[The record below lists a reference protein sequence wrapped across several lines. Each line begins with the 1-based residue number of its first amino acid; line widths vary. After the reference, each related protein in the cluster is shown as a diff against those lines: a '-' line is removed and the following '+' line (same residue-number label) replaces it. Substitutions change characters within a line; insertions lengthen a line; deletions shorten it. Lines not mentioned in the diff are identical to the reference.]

1 MLPNNRK
8 RCAGFEAVHCAGKR
22 LFAQGSCRQKT
33 GGHWTRTGRK
43 MAGSFLAAALV
54 TAVFPLPAFAQQS
67 PEFAY
72 SAEKWA
78 TLKDNKLEFDEIK
91 DLIHEYNPT
100 VIQNAISYKDY
111 LTKNRDDV
119 AQEYY
124 DRANEIYSSIEYP
137 DSDSENYGSGV
148 AAALRNEQ
156 QAKSLME
163 QGDENTDDQ
172 ATMRIQYDQAE
183 ARLSKQAEGLMITY
197 WTQYYNLDSARARIE
212 QAKLSCQSEENRLA
226 AGMSTQSKVLSAK
239 EAVSLAEASLV
250 TAESNLASTKENLCL
265 MLGWSYGAD
274 VEIAELPE
282 PDQEKIAAIDVNA
295 DIQTALD
302 NSYAYRLTQ
311 KQLTNA
317 RTDTVKEKLTETAK
331 NQKETI
337 SNSVKSAYD
346 SLLLAQSGYEQ
357 AQSALALQEVSMKSA
372 DAKLAA
378 GTITKNTYESQKASY
393 TTAQVT
399 AQTQKLSLLQVMV
412 DYDWSVNGLAS
423 AE

>member
-1 MLPNNRK
+1 MIRK
-8 RCAGFEAVHCAGKR
+8 RAKR
-22 LFAQGSCRQKT
+22 LAGAVLAAGAITAMPFQVFAQR
-33 GGHWTRTGRK
+33 
-43 MAGSFLAAALV
+43 
-54 TAVFPLPAFAQQS
+54 S

-78 TLKDNKLEFDEIK
+78 TLRDNKLEFDEIS
-91 DLIHEYNPT
+91 DLVHEYNPT
-100 VIQNAISYKDY
+100 VVQNEISYKDY

-119 AQEYY
+119 AQDYY
-124 DRANEIYSSIEYP
+124 DKANEIYSNISYP
-137 DSDSENYGSGV
+137 DSDDANYGSGV

-183 ARLSKQAEGLMITY
+183 ARLAKQAQGLMITY
-197 WTQYYNLDSARARIE
+197 WTQYYNLDGQKARIE
-212 QAKLSCQSEENRLA
+212 QAKLSYQSEQNRLA
-226 AGMSTQSKVLSAK
+226 AGMSTQSRVLSAK
-239 EAVSLAEASLV
+239 ESVSNAEAALV
-250 TAESNLASTKENLCL
+250 TAESNLASTKESLCL
-265 MLGWSYGAD
+265 MLGWGYGAD
-274 VEIAELPE
+274 VEIAELAE
-282 PDQEKIAAIDVNA
+282 PDQSKIAAIDVNA
-295 DIQTALD
+295 DIQTALE
-302 NSYAYRLTQ
+302 NSYAYRLTK

-317 RTDTVKEKLTETAK
+317 RTDSVKEKLTETEK
-331 NQKETI
+331 NQRETI

-346 SLLLAQSGYEQ
+346 SLLLVQSGYEQ

-399 AQTQKLSLLQVMV
+399 AQTQKLSLLQAMN
-412 DYDWSVNGLAS
+412 DYDWAVNGLAS

>member
-1 MLPNNRK
+1 MIRK
-8 RCAGFEAVHCAGKR
+8 RAKR
-22 LFAQGSCRQKT
+22 L
-33 GGHWTRTGRK
+33 
-43 MAGSFLAAALV
+43 AGAVLAAGTI
-54 TAVFPLPAFAQQS
+54 TAMPFQAFAQRS

-78 TLKDNKLEFDEIK
+78 TLRDNKLEFDEIS
-91 DLIHEYNPT
+91 DLVHEYNPT
-100 VIQNAISYKDY
+100 VVQNEISYKDY

-119 AQEYY
+119 AQDYY
-124 DRANEIYSSIEYP
+124 DKANEIYSNISYP
-137 DSDSENYGSGV
+137 DSDDANYGSGV

-172 ATMRIQYDQAE
+172 ATMRLQYDQSE
-183 ARLSKQAEGLMITY
+183 AKLAKQAQGLMITY
-197 WTQYYNLDSARARIE
+197 WTQYYNLDGQKARVE
-212 QAKLSCQSEENRLA
+212 QAKLSYQSEQNRLA

-239 EAVSLAEASLV
+239 ESVSNAEAALV
-250 TAESNLASTKENLCL
+250 TAESNLASTKESLCL
-265 MLGWSYGAD
+265 MLGWGYGAD
-274 VEIAELPE
+274 VEIAELAE
-282 PDQEKIAAIDVNA
+282 PDQSKIAAIDVNA
-295 DIQTALD
+295 DIQTALE
-302 NSYAYRLTQ
+302 NSYAYRLTK

-317 RTDTVKEKLTETAK
+317 RTDSVKEKLSETEK
-331 NQKETI
+331 NQRETI

-346 SLLLAQSGYEQ
+346 SLLLAQSSYEQ

-393 TTAQVT
+393 TTAQVA
-399 AQTQKLSLLQVMV
+399 AQTQKLSLLQAMV
-412 DYDWSVNGLAS
+412 DYDWAVNGLAS

>member
-1 MLPNNRK
+1 MIRK
-8 RCAGFEAVHCAGKR
+8 RAKR
-22 LFAQGSCRQKT
+22 L
-33 GGHWTRTGRK
+33 
-43 MAGSFLAAALV
+43 AGAVLAAGTI
-54 TAVFPLPAFAQQS
+54 TAMPFQAFAQRS

-78 TLKDNKLEFDEIK
+78 TLRDNKLEFDEIS
-91 DLIHEYNPT
+91 DLVHEYNPT
-100 VIQNAISYKDY
+100 VVQNEISYKDY

-119 AQEYY
+119 AQDYY
-124 DRANEIYSSIEYP
+124 DKANEIYSNISYP
-137 DSDSENYGSGV
+137 DSDDANYGSGV

-172 ATMRIQYDQAE
+172 ATMRLQYDQSE
-183 ARLSKQAEGLMITY
+183 AKLAKQAQGLMITY
-197 WTQYYNLDSARARIE
+197 WTQYYNLDGQKARVE
-212 QAKLSCQSEENRLA
+212 QAKLSYQSEQNRLA

-239 EAVSLAEASLV
+239 ESVSNAEAALV
-250 TAESNLASTKENLCL
+250 TAESNLASTKESLCL
-265 MLGWSYGAD
+265 MLGWGYGAD
-274 VEIAELPE
+274 VKIAELAE
-282 PDQEKIAAIDVNA
+282 PDQSKIAAIDVNA
-295 DIQTALD
+295 DIQMALE
-302 NSYAYRLTQ
+302 NSYAYRLTK

-317 RTDTVKEKLTETAK
+317 RTDSVKEKLTETEK
-331 NQKETI
+331 NQRETI

-346 SLLLAQSGYEQ
+346 SLILAQSGYEQ
-357 AQSALALQEVSMKSA
+357 AQSALALQEVSMKSV

-399 AQTQKLSLLQVMV
+399 AQTQKLSLLQAMN
-412 DYDWSVNGLAS
+412 DYDWAVNGLAS

>member
-1 MLPNNRK
+1 MIRK
-8 RCAGFEAVHCAGKR
+8 HV
-22 LFAQGSCRQKT
+22 
-33 GGHWTRTGRK
+33 RK
-43 MAGSFLAAALV
+43 LAAV
-54 TAVFPLPAFAQQS
+54 TLAAGAITAMPFQAFAQQS

-78 TLKDNKLEFDEIK
+78 TLRDNKLEFDEIK
-91 DLIHEYNPT
+91 DLVHEYNPT
-100 VIQNAISYKDY
+100 VIQNEISYKDY

-124 DRANEIYSSIEYP
+124 DKANEIYSNINYP
-137 DSDSENYGSGV
+137 DSDDANYGSGV

-183 ARLSKQAEGLMITY
+183 ARLAKQAEGLMITY
-197 WTQYYNLDSARARIE
+197 WTQYYNLDSQKARIE
-212 QAKLSCQSEENRLA
+212 QAKLSYQSEQNRLA

-239 EAVSLAEASLV
+239 ESVSNAEAALV
-250 TAESNLASTKENLCL
+250 TAESNLASTKESLCL
-265 MLGWSYGAD
+265 MLGWGYGAD
-274 VEIAELPE
+274 VEIAELPD
-282 PDQEKIAAIDVNA
+282 PDQSKIAAIDVNA
-295 DIQTALD
+295 DIQTALE

-317 RTDTVKEKLTETAK
+317 RTDTVKEKLTETEK
-331 NQKETI
+331 NQRETI

-346 SLLLAQSGYEQ
+346 SLLLAQSNYEQ
-357 AQSALALQEVSMKSA
+357 AQSALALEEVSMKSA

-378 GTITKNTYESQKASY
+378 GTITKNTYENQKASY

-399 AQTQKLSLLQVMV
+399 AQTQKLSLLQAMN
-412 DYDWSVNGLAS
+412 DYDWAVNGLAS

>member
-1 MLPNNRK
+1 MIRK
-8 RCAGFEAVHCAGKR
+8 RAKR
-22 LFAQGSCRQKT
+22 L
-33 GGHWTRTGRK
+33 
-43 MAGSFLAAALV
+43 AGAVLAAGAI
-54 TAVFPLPAFAQQS
+54 TAMPFQAFAQRS

-78 TLKDNKLEFDEIK
+78 TLRDNKLEFDEIS
-91 DLIHEYNPT
+91 DLVHEYNPT
-100 VIQNAISYKDY
+100 VVQNEISYKDY

-119 AQEYY
+119 AQDYY
-124 DRANEIYSSIEYP
+124 DKANEIYSNISYP
-137 DSDSENYGSGV
+137 DSDDANYGSGV

-183 ARLSKQAEGLMITY
+183 AKLAKQAQGLMITY
-197 WTQYYNLDSARARIE
+197 WTQYYNLDGQKARVE
-212 QAKLSCQSEENRLA
+212 QAKLSYQSEQNRLA

-239 EAVSLAEASLV
+239 ESVSNAEAALV
-250 TAESNLASTKENLCL
+250 TAESNLASTKESLCL
-265 MLGWSYGAD
+265 MLGWGYGAD
-274 VEIAELPE
+274 VKIAELAE
-282 PDQEKIAAIDVNA
+282 PDQSKIVAIDVNA
-295 DIQTALD
+295 DIQTALE
-302 NSYAYRLTQ
+302 NSYAYRLTK

-317 RTDTVKEKLTETAK
+317 RTDSVKEKLTETEK
-331 NQKETI
+331 NQRETI

-346 SLLLAQSGYEQ
+346 SLLLAQSSYEQ

-399 AQTQKLSLLQVMV
+399 AQTQKLFLLQAMN
-412 DYDWSVNGLAS
+412 DYDWAVNGLAS

>member
-1 MLPNNRK
+1 MIRK
-8 RCAGFEAVHCAGKR
+8 RAKR
-22 LFAQGSCRQKT
+22 L
-33 GGHWTRTGRK
+33 
-43 MAGSFLAAALV
+43 AGAVLAAGAI
-54 TAVFPLPAFAQQS
+54 TAMPFQAFAQRS

-78 TLKDNKLEFDEIK
+78 TLRDNKLEFDEIS
-91 DLIHEYNPT
+91 DLVHEYNPT
-100 VIQNAISYKDY
+100 VVQNEISYKDY

-119 AQEYY
+119 AQDYY
-124 DRANEIYSSIEYP
+124 DKANEIYSNISYP
-137 DSDSENYGSGV
+137 DSDDANYGSGV

-183 ARLSKQAEGLMITY
+183 AKLAKQAQGLMITY
-197 WTQYYNLDSARARIE
+197 WTQYYNLDGQKARVE
-212 QAKLSCQSEENRLA
+212 QAKLSYQSEQNRLA

-239 EAVSLAEASLV
+239 ESVSNAEAALV
-250 TAESNLASTKENLCL
+250 TAESNLASTKESLCL
-265 MLGWSYGAD
+265 MLGWGYGAD
-274 VEIAELPE
+274 VEIAELAE
-282 PDQEKIAAIDVNA
+282 PDQSKIAAIDVNA
-295 DIQTALD
+295 DIQTALE
-302 NSYAYRLTQ
+302 NSYAYRLTK

-317 RTDTVKEKLTETAK
+317 RTDSVKEKLTETEK
-331 NQKETI
+331 NQRETV

-399 AQTQKLSLLQVMV
+399 AQTQKLSLLQAMN
-412 DYDWSVNGLAS
+412 DYDWAVNGLAS

>member
-1 MLPNNRK
+1 MIRK
-8 RCAGFEAVHCAGKR
+8 HV
-22 LFAQGSCRQKT
+22 
-33 GGHWTRTGRK
+33 RK
-43 MAGSFLAAALV
+43 LAAVILAAGAI
-54 TAVFPLPAFAQQS
+54 TAMPLQAFAQQS

-78 TLKDNKLEFDEIK
+78 TLRDNKLEFDEIK
-91 DLIHEYNPT
+91 DLVHEYNPT
-100 VIQNAISYKDY
+100 VIQNEISYKDY

-124 DRANEIYSSIEYP
+124 DKANEIYSNINYP
-137 DSDSENYGSGV
+137 DSDDANYGSGV
-148 AAALRNEQ
+148 AAALHNEQ
-156 QAKSLME
+156 QAKNLME

-172 ATMRIQYDQAE
+172 ATKRIQYDQAE
-183 ARLSKQAEGLMITY
+183 VRLAKQAQGLMITY
-197 WTQYYNLDSARARIE
+197 WTQYYNLDSQKARIE
-212 QAKLSCQSEENRLA
+212 QAKNSYQSEQNRLA

-239 EAVSLAEASLV
+239 ESVSNAEAALV
-250 TAESNLASTKENLCL
+250 TAESNLASTKESLCL

-282 PDQEKIAAIDVNA
+282 PDQSKIAAIDVNA
-295 DIQTALD
+295 DIQTALE

-317 RTDTVKEKLTETAK
+317 RTDTVKEKLTETEK

-346 SLLLAQSGYEQ
+346 YLLLAQSNYEQ
-357 AQSALALQEVSMKSA
+357 AQSALALEEVSMKFA

-378 GTITKNTYESQKASY
+378 GTITKNTYENQKASY

-399 AQTQKLSLLQVMV
+399 AQTQKLSLLQVMN
-412 DYDWSVNGLAS
+412 DYDWAVNGLAS

>member
-1 MLPNNRK
+1 MIRK
-8 RCAGFEAVHCAGKR
+8 RAKWLAGAV
-22 LFAQGSCRQKT
+22 
-33 GGHWTRTGRK
+33 
-43 MAGSFLAAALV
+43 LAAGAI
-54 TAVFPLPAFAQQS
+54 TAMPFQAFAQRS

-78 TLKDNKLEFDEIK
+78 TLRDNKLEFDEIS
-91 DLIHEYNPT
+91 DLVHEYNPT
-100 VIQNAISYKDY
+100 VVQNEISYKDY

-119 AQEYY
+119 AQDYY
-124 DRANEIYSSIEYP
+124 DKANEIYSNISYP
-137 DSDSENYGSGV
+137 DSDDANYGSGV

-183 ARLSKQAEGLMITY
+183 AKLAKQAQGLMITY
-197 WTQYYNLDSARARIE
+197 WTQYYNLDGQKARVE
-212 QAKLSCQSEENRLA
+212 QAKLSYQSEQNRLA

-239 EAVSLAEASLV
+239 ESVSNAEAALV
-250 TAESNLASTKENLCL
+250 TAESNLASTKESLCL
-265 MLGWSYGAD
+265 MLGWGYGAD
-274 VEIAELPE
+274 VKIAELAE
-282 PDQEKIAAIDVNA
+282 PDQSKIAAIDVNA
-295 DIQTALD
+295 DIQTALE
-302 NSYAYRLTQ
+302 NSYAYRLTK

-317 RTDTVKEKLTETAK
+317 RTDSVKEKLTETEK
-331 NQKETI
+331 NQRETI

-346 SLLLAQSGYEQ
+346 SLILAQSGYEQ
-357 AQSALALQEVSMKSA
+357 AQSALALQEVSMKSV
-372 DAKLAA
+372 DAKLVA

-399 AQTQKLSLLQVMV
+399 AQTQKLSLLQAMN
-412 DYDWSVNGLAS
+412 DYDWAVNGLAS

>member
-1 MLPNNRK
+1 MIRK
-8 RCAGFEAVHCAGKR
+8 RAKR
-22 LFAQGSCRQKT
+22 L
-33 GGHWTRTGRK
+33 
-43 MAGSFLAAALV
+43 AGAVLAAGAI
-54 TAVFPLPAFAQQS
+54 TAMPFQAFAQRS

-78 TLKDNKLEFDEIK
+78 TLRDNKLEFDEIS
-91 DLIHEYNPT
+91 DLVHEYNPT
-100 VIQNAISYKDY
+100 VVQNEISYKDY

-119 AQEYY
+119 AQDYY
-124 DRANEIYSSIEYP
+124 DKANEIYSNISYP
-137 DSDSENYGSGV
+137 DSDDANYGSDV

-156 QAKSLME
+156 QAKSLIE

-183 ARLSKQAEGLMITY
+183 AKLAKQAQGLMITY
-197 WTQYYNLDSARARIE
+197 WTQYYNLDGQKARVE
-212 QAKLSCQSEENRLA
+212 QAKLSYQSEQNRLA

-239 EAVSLAEASLV
+239 ESVSNAEAALV
-250 TAESNLASTKENLCL
+250 TAESNLASTKESLCL
-265 MLGWSYGAD
+265 MLGWGYGAD
-274 VEIAELPE
+274 VEIAELAE
-282 PDQEKIAAIDVNA
+282 PDQSKIAAIDVNA
-295 DIQTALD
+295 DIQAALE
-302 NSYAYRLTQ
+302 NSYAYCLTK

-317 RTDTVKEKLTETAK
+317 RTDSVKEKLSETEK
-331 NQKETI
+331 NQRETI

-357 AQSALALQEVSMKSA
+357 AQSALTLQEVSMKSA

-378 GTITKNTYESQKASY
+378 GTITKNTYEIQKASY

-399 AQTQKLSLLQVMV
+399 AQTQKLSLLQAMN
-412 DYDWSVNGLAS
+412 DYDWAVNGLAS

>member
-1 MLPNNRK
+1 MIRK
-8 RCAGFEAVHCAGKR
+8 RAKR
-22 LFAQGSCRQKT
+22 L
-33 GGHWTRTGRK
+33 
-43 MAGSFLAAALV
+43 AGAVLAAGAI
-54 TAVFPLPAFAQQS
+54 TAMPFQAFAQRS

-78 TLKDNKLEFDEIK
+78 TLRDNKLEFDEIS
-91 DLIHEYNPT
+91 DLVHEYNPT
-100 VIQNAISYKDY
+100 VVQNEISYKDY

-119 AQEYY
+119 AQDYY
-124 DRANEIYSSIEYP
+124 DKANEIYSNISYP
-137 DSDSENYGSGV
+137 DSDDANYGSGV
-148 AAALRNEQ
+148 ATALRNEQ

-172 ATMRIQYDQAE
+172 ATMRLQYDQAE
-183 ARLSKQAEGLMITY
+183 AKLAKQTQGLMITY
-197 WTQYYNLDSARARIE
+197 WTQYYNLDGQKARVE
-212 QAKLSCQSEENRLA
+212 QAKLSYQSEQNRLA

-239 EAVSLAEASLV
+239 ESVSNAEAALV
-250 TAESNLASTKENLCL
+250 TAESNLASTKESLCL
-265 MLGWSYGAD
+265 MLGWGYGAD
-274 VEIAELPE
+274 VEIAELAE
-282 PDQEKIAAIDVNA
+282 PDQSKIAAIDVNA
-295 DIQTALD
+295 DIQTALE
-302 NSYAYRLTQ
+302 NSYAYRLTK

-317 RTDTVKEKLTETAK
+317 RTDSVKEKLSETEK
-331 NQKETI
+331 NQRETI

-357 AQSALALQEVSMKSA
+357 AQSVLALQEVSMKSA

-399 AQTQKLSLLQVMV
+399 ARTQKLSLLQAMN
-412 DYDWSVNGLAS
+412 DYDWAVNGLAS

>member
-1 MLPNNRK
+1 MIRK
-8 RCAGFEAVHCAGKR
+8 RAKR
-22 LFAQGSCRQKT
+22 L
-33 GGHWTRTGRK
+33 
-43 MAGSFLAAALV
+43 AGAVLAAGAI
-54 TAVFPLPAFAQQS
+54 TAMPFQAFAQRS

-78 TLKDNKLEFDEIK
+78 TLRDNKLEFDEIS
-91 DLIHEYNPT
+91 DLVHEYNPT
-100 VIQNAISYKDY
+100 VVQNEISYKDY

-119 AQEYY
+119 AQDYY
-124 DRANEIYSSIEYP
+124 DKANEIYSNISYP
-137 DSDSENYGSGV
+137 DSDDANYGSDV

-156 QAKSLME
+156 QAKSLIE

-183 ARLSKQAEGLMITY
+183 AKLAKQAQGLMITY
-197 WTQYYNLDSARARIE
+197 WTQYYNLDGQKARVE
-212 QAKLSCQSEENRLA
+212 QAKLSYQSEQNRLA

-239 EAVSLAEASLV
+239 ESVSNAEAALV
-250 TAESNLASTKENLCL
+250 TAESNLASTKESLCL
-265 MLGWSYGAD
+265 MLGWGYGAD
-274 VEIAELPE
+274 VEIAELAE
-282 PDQEKIAAIDVNA
+282 PDQSKIAAIDVNA
-295 DIQTALD
+295 DIQAALE
-302 NSYAYRLTQ
+302 NSYAYYLTK

-317 RTDTVKEKLTETAK
+317 RTDSVKEKLSETEK
-331 NQKETI
+331 NQRETI

-357 AQSALALQEVSMKSA
+357 AQSALTLQEVSMKSA

-399 AQTQKLSLLQVMV
+399 AQTQKLSLLQAMN
-412 DYDWSVNGLAS
+412 DYDWAVNGLAS

>member
-1 MLPNNRK
+1 MVRK
-8 RCAGFEAVHCAGKR
+8 RAKR
-22 LFAQGSCRQKT
+22 L
-33 GGHWTRTGRK
+33 
-43 MAGSFLAAALV
+43 AGAVLAAGV
-54 TAVFPLPAFAQQS
+54 ITAMPFQAFAQRS

-78 TLKDNKLEFDEIK
+78 TLRDNKLEFDEIS
-91 DLIHEYNPT
+91 DLVHEYNPT
-100 VIQNAISYKDY
+100 VVQNEISYKDY

-119 AQEYY
+119 AQDYY
-124 DRANEIYSSIEYP
+124 DKANEIYSNISYP
-137 DSDSENYGSGV
+137 DSDDANYGSGV

-183 ARLSKQAEGLMITY
+183 ARLAKQAEGLMITY
-197 WTQYYNLDSARARIE
+197 WTQYYNLDGQKARIDE
-212 QAKLSCQSEENRLA
+212 AKLSFQSEQNRLA
-226 AGMSTQSKVLSAK
+226 AGMSTQAKVLSAK
-239 EAVSLAEASLV
+239 ESVASAEAALV
-250 TAESNLASTKENLCL
+250 TAESNLASTKESLCL
-265 MLGWSYGAD
+265 MLGWGYGAD
-274 VEIAELPE
+274 VEIAELAD
-282 PDQEKIAAIDVNA
+282 PDQSKIAAIDVSA
-295 DIQTALD
+295 DIQTALE
-302 NSYAYRLTQ
+302 NSYDYRLTK

-317 RTDTVKEKLTETAK
+317 RTDSVKEKLSETEK
-331 NQKETI
+331 NQRETI

-346 SLLLAQSGYEQ
+346 SLLLAQSDYEQ
-357 AQSALALQEVSMKSA
+357 TQSALALQEVSMKSA

-399 AQTQKLSLLQVMV
+399 ARTQKLSLLQAMN
-412 DYDWSVNGLAS
+412 DYDWAVNGLAS

>member
-1 MLPNNRK
+1 MIRK
-8 RCAGFEAVHCAGKR
+8 RAKR
-22 LFAQGSCRQKT
+22 L
-33 GGHWTRTGRK
+33 
-43 MAGSFLAAALV
+43 AGAVLAVGAI
-54 TAVFPLPAFAQQS
+54 TAMPFQAFAQRS

-78 TLKDNKLEFDEIK
+78 TLRDNKLEFDEIS
-91 DLIHEYNPT
+91 DLVHEYNPT
-100 VIQNAISYKDY
+100 VVQNEISYKDY

-119 AQEYY
+119 AQDYY
-124 DRANEIYSSIEYP
+124 DKANEIYSNISYP
-137 DSDSENYGSGV
+137 DSDDANYGSGV

-172 ATMRIQYDQAE
+172 ATMRLQYDQAE
-183 ARLSKQAEGLMITY
+183 AKLANQAQGLMITY
-197 WTQYYNLDSARARIE
+197 WTQYYNLDGQKARIE
-212 QAKLSCQSEENRLA
+212 QAKLSYQSEQNRLA

-239 EAVSLAEASLV
+239 ESVSNAEAALV
-250 TAESNLASTKENLCL
+250 TAESNLASTKESLCL
-265 MLGWSYGAD
+265 MLGWGYGAD
-274 VEIAELPE
+274 VEIAELAE
-282 PDQEKIAAIDVNA
+282 PDQSKIAAIDVNA
-295 DIQTALD
+295 DIQAALE
-302 NSYAYRLTQ
+302 NSYAYRLTK

-317 RTDTVKEKLTETAK
+317 RTDSVKEKLSETEK
-331 NQKETI
+331 NQRETI

-399 AQTQKLSLLQVMV
+399 AQTQKLSLLQAMN
-412 DYDWSVNGLAS
+412 DYDWAVNGLAS

>member
-1 MLPNNRK
+1 MIRK
-8 RCAGFEAVHCAGKR
+8 RAKR
-22 LFAQGSCRQKT
+22 L
-33 GGHWTRTGRK
+33 
-43 MAGSFLAAALV
+43 AGAVLAAGAI
-54 TAVFPLPAFAQQS
+54 TAMPFQAFAQRS

-78 TLKDNKLEFDEIK
+78 TLRDNKLEFDEIS
-91 DLIHEYNPT
+91 DLVHEYNPT
-100 VIQNAISYKDY
+100 VVQNEISYKDY

-119 AQEYY
+119 AQDYY
-124 DRANEIYSSIEYP
+124 DKANEIYSNISYP
-137 DSDSENYGSGV
+137 DSDDANYGSGV

-172 ATMRIQYDQAE
+172 ATMRLQYDQSE
-183 ARLSKQAEGLMITY
+183 AKLAKQAQGLMLTY
-197 WTQYYNLDSARARIE
+197 WTQYYNLDGQKARIE
-212 QAKLSCQSEENRLA
+212 QAKLSYQSEQNRLA

-239 EAVSLAEASLV
+239 ESVSNAEAALV
-250 TAESNLASTKENLCL
+250 TAESNLASTKESLCL
-265 MLGWSYGAD
+265 MLGWGYGAD
-274 VEIAELPE
+274 VEIAELAD
-282 PDQEKIAAIDVNA
+282 PDQSKIAAIDVSA
-295 DIQTALD
+295 DIQTALE
-302 NSYAYRLTQ
+302 NSYAYRLTK

-317 RTDTVKEKLTETAK
+317 RTDSVKEKLSETEK

-357 AQSALALQEVSMKSA
+357 AQSALALQEIAMKSA

-378 GTITKNTYESQKASY
+378 GTITKNTYENQKASY

-399 AQTQKLSLLQVMV
+399 AQTQKLSLLQAMN
-412 DYDWSVNGLAS
+412 DYDWAVNGLAS

>member
-1 MLPNNRK
+1 MIRK
-8 RCAGFEAVHCAGKR
+8 RAKR
-22 LFAQGSCRQKT
+22 L
-33 GGHWTRTGRK
+33 
-43 MAGSFLAAALV
+43 AGAVLAAGAI
-54 TAVFPLPAFAQQS
+54 TAMPFQAFAQRS

-78 TLKDNKLEFDEIK
+78 TLRDNKLEFDEIS
-91 DLIHEYNPT
+91 DLVHEYNPT
-100 VIQNAISYKDY
+100 VVQNEISYKDY

-119 AQEYY
+119 AQDYY
-124 DRANEIYSSIEYP
+124 DKANEIYSNISYP
-137 DSDSENYGSGV
+137 DSDDANYGSGV

-172 ATMRIQYDQAE
+172 ATMRLQYDQAE
-183 ARLSKQAEGLMITY
+183 AKLAKQAQGLMITY
-197 WTQYYNLDSARARIE
+197 WTQYYNLDGQKARVE
-212 QAKLSCQSEENRLA
+212 QAKLSYQSEQNRLA

-239 EAVSLAEASLV
+239 ESVSNAEAALV
-250 TAESNLASTKENLCL
+250 TAESNLASTKESLCL
-265 MLGWSYGAD
+265 MLGWGYGAD
-274 VEIAELPE
+274 VEIAELAE
-282 PDQEKIAAIDVNA
+282 PDQSKIAAIDVSA
-295 DIQTALD
+295 DIQTALG
-302 NSYAYRLTQ
+302 NSYAYRLT
-311 KQLTNA
+311 KTQLTNA
-317 RTDTVKEKLTETAK
+317 RTDSVKEKLSETEK

-378 GTITKNTYESQKASY
+378 GTITKNTYENQKASY

-399 AQTQKLSLLQVMV
+399 AQTQKLSLLQAMN
-412 DYDWSVNGLAS
+412 DYDWAVNGLAS

>member
-1 MLPNNRK
+1 MIRK
-8 RCAGFEAVHCAGKR
+8 RAKR
-22 LFAQGSCRQKT
+22 L
-33 GGHWTRTGRK
+33 
-43 MAGSFLAAALV
+43 AGAVLAAGAI
-54 TAVFPLPAFAQQS
+54 TAMPFQAFAQRS

-78 TLKDNKLEFDEIK
+78 TLRDNKLEFDEIS
-91 DLIHEYNPT
+91 DLVHEYNPT
-100 VIQNAISYKDY
+100 VVQNEISYKDY

-119 AQEYY
+119 AQDYY
-124 DRANEIYSSIEYP
+124 DKANEIYSNISYP
-137 DSDSENYGSGV
+137 DSDDANYGSGV

-183 ARLSKQAEGLMITY
+183 AKLAKQAQGLMITY
-197 WTQYYNLDSARARIE
+197 WTQYYNLDGQKARVE
-212 QAKLSCQSEENRLA
+212 QAKLSYQSEQNRLA

-239 EAVSLAEASLV
+239 ESVSNAEAALV
-250 TAESNLASTKENLCL
+250 TAESNLASTKESLCL
-265 MLGWSYGAD
+265 MLGWGYGAD
-274 VEIAELPE
+274 VKIAELAE
-282 PDQEKIAAIDVNA
+282 PDQSKIAAIDVNA
-295 DIQTALD
+295 DIQTALE
-302 NSYAYRLTQ
+302 NSYAYRLTK
-311 KQLTNA
+311 KQFTNA
-317 RTDTVKEKLTETAK
+317 RTDSVKEKLTETEK
-331 NQKETI
+331 NQRETI

-346 SLLLAQSGYEQ
+346 SLLLAQSSYEQ

-399 AQTQKLSLLQVMV
+399 AQTQKLSLLQAMN
-412 DYDWSVNGLAS
+412 DYDWAVNGLAS

>member
-1 MLPNNRK
+1 MIRK
-8 RCAGFEAVHCAGKR
+8 RAKR
-22 LFAQGSCRQKT
+22 L
-33 GGHWTRTGRK
+33 
-43 MAGSFLAAALV
+43 AGAVLAAGAI
-54 TAVFPLPAFAQQS
+54 TAMPFQAFAQRS

-78 TLKDNKLEFDEIK
+78 TLRDNKLEFDEIS
-91 DLIHEYNPT
+91 DLVHEYNPT
-100 VIQNAISYKDY
+100 VVQNEISYKDY

-119 AQEYY
+119 AQDYY
-124 DRANEIYSSIEYP
+124 DKANEIYSNISYP
-137 DSDSENYGSGV
+137 DSDDANYGSGV

-183 ARLSKQAEGLMITY
+183 AKLAKQAQGLMITY
-197 WTQYYNLDSARARIE
+197 WTQYYNLDGQKARIE
-212 QAKLSCQSEENRLA
+212 QAKLSYQSEQNRLA
-226 AGMSTQSKVLSAK
+226 AGMSTQSRVLSAK
-239 EAVSLAEASLV
+239 ESVSNAEAALV
-250 TAESNLASTKENLCL
+250 TAESNLASTKESLCL
-265 MLGWSYGAD
+265 MLGWGYGAD
-274 VEIAELPE
+274 VEIAELAE
-282 PDQEKIAAIDVNA
+282 PDQSKIAAIDVNA
-295 DIQTALD
+295 DIQTALE
-302 NSYAYRLTQ
+302 NSYAYRLTK
-311 KQLTNA
+311 KQLTNS
-317 RTDTVKEKLTETAK
+317 RTDSVKEKLTETEK
-331 NQKETI
+331 NQRETV

-399 AQTQKLSLLQVMV
+399 AQTQKLSLLQAMN
-412 DYDWSVNGLAS
+412 DYDWAVNGLAS

>member
-1 MLPNNRK
+1 MIRK
-8 RCAGFEAVHCAGKR
+8 RAKR
-22 LFAQGSCRQKT
+22 L
-33 GGHWTRTGRK
+33 
-43 MAGSFLAAALV
+43 AGAVLAAGAI
-54 TAVFPLPAFAQQS
+54 TAMPFQAFAQRS

-78 TLKDNKLEFDEIK
+78 TLRDNKLEFDEIS
-91 DLIHEYNPT
+91 DLVHEYNPT
-100 VIQNAISYKDY
+100 VVQNEISYKDY

-119 AQEYY
+119 AQDYY
-124 DRANEIYSSIEYP
+124 DKANEIYSNISYP
-137 DSDSENYGSGV
+137 DSDDANYGSGV

-172 ATMRIQYDQAE
+172 ATMRLQYDQSE
-183 ARLSKQAEGLMITY
+183 AKLAKQAQGLMLTY
-197 WTQYYNLDSARARIE
+197 WTQYYNLDGQKVCIE
-212 QAKLSCQSEENRLA
+212 QAKLSYQSEQNRLA

-239 EAVSLAEASLV
+239 ESVSNAEAALV
-250 TAESNLASTKENLCL
+250 TAESNLASTKESLCL
-265 MLGWSYGAD
+265 MLGWGYGAD
-274 VEIAELPE
+274 VEIAELAE
-282 PDQEKIAAIDVNA
+282 PDQSKIAAIDVNA
-295 DIQTALD
+295 DIQTALE
-302 NSYAYRLTQ
+302 NSYAYRLTK

-317 RTDTVKEKLTETAK
+317 RTDSVKEKLSETEK
-331 NQKETI
+331 NQRETI

-378 GTITKNTYESQKASY
+378 GTITKNTYENQKASY

-399 AQTQKLSLLQVMV
+399 AQTQKLSLLQAMN
-412 DYDWSVNGLAS
+412 DYDWAVNGLAS

>member
-1 MLPNNRK
+1 MIRK
-8 RCAGFEAVHCAGKR
+8 RAKR
-22 LFAQGSCRQKT
+22 L
-33 GGHWTRTGRK
+33 
-43 MAGSFLAAALV
+43 AGAVLAAGAI
-54 TAVFPLPAFAQQS
+54 TAMPFQAFAQRS

-78 TLKDNKLEFDEIK
+78 TLRDNKLEFDEIS
-91 DLIHEYNPT
+91 DLVHEYNPT
-100 VIQNAISYKDY
+100 VVQNEISYKDY

-119 AQEYY
+119 AQDYY
-124 DRANEIYSSIEYP
+124 DKANEIYSNISYP
-137 DSDSENYGSGV
+137 DLDDANYGSGV

-183 ARLSKQAEGLMITY
+183 AKLAKQAQGLMITY
-197 WTQYYNLDSARARIE
+197 WTQYYNLDGQKARIE
-212 QAKLSCQSEENRLA
+212 QAKLSYQSEQNRLA

-239 EAVSLAEASLV
+239 ESVSNAEAALV
-250 TAESNLASTKENLCL
+250 TAESNLASTKESLCQ
-265 MLGWSYGAD
+265 MLGWGYGAD
-274 VEIAELPE
+274 VKIAELAE
-282 PDQEKIAAIDVNA
+282 PDQSKIVAIDVNA
-295 DIQTALD
+295 DIQTALE
-302 NSYAYRLTQ
+302 NSYAYRLTK

-317 RTDTVKEKLTETAK
+317 RTDGVKEKLTETEK
-331 NQKETI
+331 NQRETI

-346 SLLLAQSGYEQ
+346 SLLLAQSSYEQ

-399 AQTQKLSLLQVMV
+399 AQTQKLFLLQAMN
-412 DYDWSVNGLAS
+412 DYDWAVNGLAS

>member
-1 MLPNNRK
+1 MIRK
-8 RCAGFEAVHCAGKR
+8 RAKR
-22 LFAQGSCRQKT
+22 L
-33 GGHWTRTGRK
+33 
-43 MAGSFLAAALV
+43 AGAVLAAGAI
-54 TAVFPLPAFAQQS
+54 TAMPFQAFAQRS

-78 TLKDNKLEFDEIK
+78 TLRDNKLEFDEIL
-91 DLIHEYNPT
+91 DLVHEYNPT
-100 VIQNAISYKDY
+100 VVQNEISYKDY
-111 LTKNRDDV
+111 QTKNRDDV
-119 AQEYY
+119 AQDYY
-124 DRANEIYSSIEYP
+124 DKANEIYSNISYP
-137 DSDSENYGSGV
+137 DSDDANYGSGV

-183 ARLSKQAEGLMITY
+183 ARLAKQAQGLMITY
-197 WTQYYNLDSARARIE
+197 WTQYYNLDGQKARIE
-212 QAKLSCQSEENRLA
+212 QAKLSYQSEQNRLA
-226 AGMSTQSKVLSAK
+226 AGMSTQSRVLSAK
-239 EAVSLAEASLV
+239 ESVSNAEAALV
-250 TAESNLASTKENLCL
+250 TAESNLASTKESLCL
-265 MLGWSYGAD
+265 MLGWGYGAD
-274 VEIAELPE
+274 VEIAELAE
-282 PDQEKIAAIDVNA
+282 PDQSKIAAIDVNA
-295 DIQTALD
+295 DIQTALE
-302 NSYAYRLTQ
+302 NSYAYRLTK

-317 RTDTVKEKLTETAK
+317 RTDSVKEKLTETEK
-331 NQKETI
+331 NQRETI

-399 AQTQKLSLLQVMV
+399 AQTQKLSLLQAMN
-412 DYDWSVNGLAS
+412 DYDWAVNGLAS

>member
-1 MLPNNRK
+1 MIRK
-8 RCAGFEAVHCAGKR
+8 RAKR
-22 LFAQGSCRQKT
+22 L
-33 GGHWTRTGRK
+33 
-43 MAGSFLAAALV
+43 AGAVLAAGAI
-54 TAVFPLPAFAQQS
+54 TAMPFQAFAQRS

-78 TLKDNKLEFDEIK
+78 TLRDNKLEFDEIS
-91 DLIHEYNPT
+91 DLVHEYNPT
-100 VIQNAISYKDY
+100 VVQNEISYKDY

-119 AQEYY
+119 AQDYY
-124 DRANEIYSSIEYP
+124 DKANEIYSNISYP
-137 DSDSENYGSGV
+137 DSDEANYGSGV

-172 ATMRIQYDQAE
+172 ATMRLQYDQAE
-183 ARLSKQAEGLMITY
+183 AKLAKQAQGLMITY
-197 WTQYYNLDSARARIE
+197 WTQYYNLDGQKARVE
-212 QAKLSCQSEENRLA
+212 QAKLSYQSEQNRLA

-239 EAVSLAEASLV
+239 ESVSNAEAALV
-250 TAESNLASTKENLCL
+250 TAESNLASTKESLCL
-265 MLGWSYGAD
+265 MLGWGYGAD
-274 VEIAELPE
+274 VEIAELAE
-282 PDQEKIAAIDVNA
+282 PDQSKIAAIDVNA
-295 DIQTALD
+295 DIQAALE
-302 NSYAYRLTQ
+302 NSYAYRLTK

-317 RTDTVKEKLTETAK
+317 RTDSVKEKLSETEK
-331 NQKETI
+331 NQRETI

-346 SLLLAQSGYEQ
+346 SLLLAQSSYEQ

-399 AQTQKLSLLQVMV
+399 AQTQKLSLLQAMV
-412 DYDWSVNGLAS
+412 DYDWAVNGLAS

>member
-1 MLPNNRK
+1 MIRK
-8 RCAGFEAVHCAGKR
+8 RAKR
-22 LFAQGSCRQKT
+22 L
-33 GGHWTRTGRK
+33 
-43 MAGSFLAAALV
+43 AGAVLAAGAI
-54 TAVFPLPAFAQQS
+54 TAMPFQAFAQRS

-78 TLKDNKLEFDEIK
+78 TLRDNKLEFDEIS
-91 DLIHEYNPT
+91 DLVHEYNPT
-100 VIQNAISYKDY
+100 VVQNEISYKDY

-119 AQEYY
+119 AQDYY
-124 DRANEIYSSIEYP
+124 DKANEIYSNISYP
-137 DSDSENYGSGV
+137 DSDDANYGSGV

-183 ARLSKQAEGLMITY
+183 ARLAKQAEGLMITY
-197 WTQYYNLDSARARIE
+197 WTQYYNLDSAKARIA
-212 QAKLSCQSEENRLA
+212 QAKLSCQSEQNRLA
-226 AGMSTQSKVLSAK
+226 AGMSTQAKVLSAK
-239 EAVSLAEASLV
+239 ESVSNAEATLV
-250 TAESNLASTKENLCL
+250 TAESNLASKKESLCL
-265 MLGWSYGAD
+265 MLGWGYGAD
-274 VEIAELPE
+274 VEIAELAA
-282 PDQEKIAAIDVNA
+282 PDQSKIAAIDVSA
-295 DIQTALD
+295 DIQTALG
-302 NSYAYRLTQ
+302 NSYAYRLT
-311 KQLTNA
+311 KTQLTNA
-317 RTDTVKEKLTETAK
+317 RTDSVKEKLSETEK

-378 GTITKNTYESQKASY
+378 GTITKNTYENQKVSY

-399 AQTQKLSLLQVMV
+399 AQTQKLSLLQAMN
-412 DYDWSVNGLAS
+412 DYDWAVNGLAS

>member
-1 MLPNNRK
+1 MIRK
-8 RCAGFEAVHCAGKR
+8 RAKR
-22 LFAQGSCRQKT
+22 L
-33 GGHWTRTGRK
+33 
-43 MAGSFLAAALV
+43 AGAVLAAGAI
-54 TAVFPLPAFAQQS
+54 TAMPFQAFAQRS

-78 TLKDNKLEFDEIK
+78 TLRDNKLEFDEIS
-91 DLIHEYNPT
+91 DLVHEYNPT
-100 VIQNAISYKDY
+100 VVQNEISYKDY

-119 AQEYY
+119 AQDYY
-124 DRANEIYSSIEYP
+124 DKANEIYSNINYP
-137 DSDSENYGSGV
+137 DSDNANYGSGV

-172 ATMRIQYDQAE
+172 ATMRLQYDQSE
-183 ARLSKQAEGLMITY
+183 AKLAKQAQGLMLTY
-197 WTQYYNLDSARARIE
+197 WTQYYNLDGQKVRIE
-212 QAKLSCQSEENRLA
+212 QAKLSYQSEQNRLA

-239 EAVSLAEASLV
+239 ESVSNAEAALV
-250 TAESNLASTKENLCL
+250 TAESNLASTKESLCL
-265 MLGWSYGAD
+265 MLGWGYGAD
-274 VEIAELPE
+274 VEIAELAE
-282 PDQEKIAAIDVNA
+282 PDQSKIAAIDVNA
-295 DIQTALD
+295 DIQTALE
-302 NSYAYRLTQ
+302 NSYAYRLTK

-317 RTDTVKEKLTETAK
+317 RTDSVKEKLSETEK
-331 NQKETI
+331 NQRETI

-346 SLLLAQSGYEQ
+346 SLLLAQSSYEQ

-378 GTITKNTYESQKASY
+378 GTITKNTYENQKASY

-399 AQTQKLSLLQVMV
+399 AQTQKLSLLQAMN
-412 DYDWSVNGLAS
+412 DYDWAVNGLAS

>member
-1 MLPNNRK
+1 MIRK
-8 RCAGFEAVHCAGKR
+8 RAKR
-22 LFAQGSCRQKT
+22 L
-33 GGHWTRTGRK
+33 
-43 MAGSFLAAALV
+43 AGAVLAAGAI
-54 TAVFPLPAFAQQS
+54 TAMPFQAFAQRS

-78 TLKDNKLEFDEIK
+78 TLRDNKLEFDEIS
-91 DLIHEYNPT
+91 DLVHEYNPT
-100 VIQNAISYKDY
+100 VVQNEISYKDY

-119 AQEYY
+119 AQDYY
-124 DRANEIYSSIEYP
+124 DKANEIYSNISYP
-137 DSDSENYGSGV
+137 DSDDANYGSGV

-183 ARLSKQAEGLMITY
+183 ARLAKQAQGLMITY
-197 WTQYYNLDSARARIE
+197 WTQYYNLDGQKARIE
-212 QAKLSCQSEENRLA
+212 QAKLSYQSEQNRLA
-226 AGMSTQSKVLSAK
+226 AGMSTQSRVLSAK
-239 EAVSLAEASLV
+239 ESVSNAEAALV
-250 TAESNLASTKENLCL
+250 TAESNLASTKESLCL
-265 MLGWSYGAD
+265 MLGWGYGAD
-274 VEIAELPE
+274 VEIAELAE
-282 PDQEKIAAIDVNA
+282 PDQSKIAAIDVSA
-295 DIQTALD
+295 DIQTALE
-302 NSYAYRLTQ
+302 NSYAYRLTK

-317 RTDTVKEKLTETAK
+317 RTDSVKEKLTETEK
-331 NQKETI
+331 NQRETI

-378 GTITKNTYESQKASY
+378 GTITKNTYENQKASY

-399 AQTQKLSLLQVMV
+399 AQTQKLSLLQAMN
-412 DYDWSVNGLAS
+412 DYDWAVNGLAS

>member
-1 MLPNNRK
+1 MIRK
-8 RCAGFEAVHCAGKR
+8 RAKR
-22 LFAQGSCRQKT
+22 L
-33 GGHWTRTGRK
+33 
-43 MAGSFLAAALV
+43 AGAVLAAGTI
-54 TAVFPLPAFAQQS
+54 TAMPFQAFAQRS

-78 TLKDNKLEFDEIK
+78 TLRDNKLEFDEIS
-91 DLIHEYNPT
+91 DLVHEYNPT
-100 VIQNAISYKDY
+100 VVQNEISYKDY

-119 AQEYY
+119 AQDYY
-124 DRANEIYSSIEYP
+124 DKANEIYSNISYP
-137 DSDSENYGSGV
+137 DSDDANYGSGV

-172 ATMRIQYDQAE
+172 ATMRLQYDQSE
-183 ARLSKQAEGLMITY
+183 AKLAKQAQGLMITY
-197 WTQYYNLDSARARIE
+197 WTQYYNLDGQKARIE
-212 QAKLSCQSEENRLA
+212 QAKLSYQSEQNRLA

-239 EAVSLAEASLV
+239 ESVSNAEAALV
-250 TAESNLASTKENLCL
+250 TAESNLASTKESLCL
-265 MLGWSYGAD
+265 MLGWGYGAD
-274 VEIAELPE
+274 VEIAELAE
-282 PDQEKIAAIDVNA
+282 PDQSKIAAIDVNA
-295 DIQTALD
+295 DIQAALE
-302 NSYAYRLTQ
+302 NSYAYRLTK

-317 RTDTVKEKLTETAK
+317 RTDSVKEKLSETEK
-331 NQKETI
+331 NQRETI

-346 SLLLAQSGYEQ
+346 SLLLAQSSYEQ

-399 AQTQKLSLLQVMV
+399 AQPQKLSLLQTMV
-412 DYDWSVNGLAS
+412 DYDWAVNGLAS

>member
-1 MLPNNRK
+1 MIRK
-8 RCAGFEAVHCAGKR
+8 RAKR
-22 LFAQGSCRQKT
+22 L
-33 GGHWTRTGRK
+33 
-43 MAGSFLAAALV
+43 AGAVLAAGAI
-54 TAVFPLPAFAQQS
+54 TAMPFQAFAQRS

-78 TLKDNKLEFDEIK
+78 TLRDNKLEFDEIS
-91 DLIHEYNPT
+91 DLVHEYNPT
-100 VIQNAISYKDY
+100 VVQNEISYKDY

-119 AQEYY
+119 AQDYY
-124 DRANEIYSSIEYP
+124 DKANEIYSNISYP
-137 DSDSENYGSGV
+137 DSDDANYGSGV

-183 ARLSKQAEGLMITY
+183 AKLAKQAQGLMITY
-197 WTQYYNLDSARARIE
+197 WTQYYNLDGQKARIE
-212 QAKLSCQSEENRLA
+212 QAKLSYQSEQNRLA

-239 EAVSLAEASLV
+239 ESVSNAEAALV
-250 TAESNLASTKENLCL
+250 TAESNLASTKESLCL
-265 MLGWSYGAD
+265 MLGWGYGAD
-274 VEIAELPE
+274 VEIAELAE
-282 PDQEKIAAIDVNA
+282 PDQSKIAAIDVNA
-295 DIQTALD
+295 DIQVALE
-302 NSYAYRLTQ
+302 NSYAYRLTK

-317 RTDTVKEKLTETAK
+317 RTDSVKEKLSETEK
-331 NQKETI
+331 NQRETI

-346 SLLLAQSGYEQ
+346 SLLLAQSSYEQ

-399 AQTQKLSLLQVMV
+399 AQTQKLSLLQTMV
-412 DYDWSVNGLAS
+412 DYDWAVNGLAS

>member
-1 MLPNNRK
+1 MIRK
-8 RCAGFEAVHCAGKR
+8 RAKR
-22 LFAQGSCRQKT
+22 L
-33 GGHWTRTGRK
+33 
-43 MAGSFLAAALV
+43 AGAVLAAGAI
-54 TAVFPLPAFAQQS
+54 TAMPFQAFAQRS

-78 TLKDNKLEFDEIK
+78 TLRDNKLEFDEIS
-91 DLIHEYNPT
+91 DLVHEYNPT
-100 VIQNAISYKDY
+100 VVQNEISYKDY

-119 AQEYY
+119 AQDYY
-124 DRANEIYSSIEYP
+124 DKANEIYSNINYP
-137 DSDSENYGSGV
+137 DSDDANYGSGV

-172 ATMRIQYDQAE
+172 ATMRLQYDQSE
-183 ARLSKQAEGLMITY
+183 AKLAKQAQGLMLTY
-197 WTQYYNLDSARARIE
+197 WTQYYNLDGQKVRIE
-212 QAKLSCQSEENRLA
+212 QAKLSYQSEQNRLA

-239 EAVSLAEASLV
+239 ESVSNAEAALV
-250 TAESNLASTKENLCL
+250 TAESNLASTKESLCL
-265 MLGWSYGAD
+265 MLGWGYGAD
-274 VEIAELPE
+274 VEIAELAE
-282 PDQEKIAAIDVNA
+282 PDQSKIAAIDVNA
-295 DIQTALD
+295 DIQTALE
-302 NSYAYRLTQ
+302 NSYAYRLTK

-317 RTDTVKEKLTETAK
+317 RTDSVKEKLSETEK
-331 NQKETI
+331 NQRETI

-346 SLLLAQSGYEQ
+346 SLLLAQSSYEQ

-399 AQTQKLSLLQVMV
+399 AQTQKLSLLQAMV
-412 DYDWSVNGLAS
+412 DYDWAVNGLAS

>member
-1 MLPNNRK
+1 MIRK
-8 RCAGFEAVHCAGKR
+8 HAKR
-22 LFAQGSCRQKT
+22 L
-33 GGHWTRTGRK
+33 
-43 MAGSFLAAALV
+43 AGAVLAAGAI
-54 TAVFPLPAFAQQS
+54 TAMPFQAFAQRS

-78 TLKDNKLEFDEIK
+78 TLRDNKLEFDEIS
-91 DLIHEYNPT
+91 DLVHEYNPT
-100 VIQNAISYKDY
+100 VVQNEISYKDY

-119 AQEYY
+119 AQDYY
-124 DRANEIYSSIEYP
+124 DKANEIYSNISYP
-137 DSDSENYGSGV
+137 DSDDANYGSGV

-183 ARLSKQAEGLMITY
+183 ARLAKQAQGLMITY
-197 WTQYYNLDSARARIE
+197 WTQYYNLDGQKARIE
-212 QAKLSCQSEENRLA
+212 QAKLSYQSEQNRLA

-239 EAVSLAEASLV
+239 ESVSNAEAALV
-250 TAESNLASTKENLCL
+250 TAESNLASTKESLCL
-265 MLGWSYGAD
+265 MLGWGYGAD
-274 VEIAELPE
+274 VEIAELAE
-282 PDQEKIAAIDVNA
+282 PDQSKIAAIDVNA
-295 DIQTALD
+295 DIQAALE
-302 NSYAYRLTQ
+302 NSYAYRLTK

-317 RTDTVKEKLTETAK
+317 RTDSVKEKLSETEK
-331 NQKETI
+331 NQRETI

-346 SLLLAQSGYEQ
+346 SLLLAQSSYEQ

-393 TTAQVT
+393 TPAQVT
-399 AQTQKLSLLQVMV
+399 AQTQKLSLLQAMV
-412 DYDWSVNGLAS
+412 DYDWTVNGLAS

>member
-1 MLPNNRK
+1 MIRK
-8 RCAGFEAVHCAGKR
+8 RAKR
-22 LFAQGSCRQKT
+22 LT
-33 GGHWTRTGRK
+33 G
-43 MAGSFLAAALV
+43 AVLAAGAI
-54 TAVFPLPAFAQQS
+54 TAMPFQAFAQRS

-78 TLKDNKLEFDEIK
+78 TLRDNKLEFDEIS
-91 DLIHEYNPT
+91 DLVHEYNPT
-100 VIQNAISYKDY
+100 VVQNEISYKDY

-119 AQEYY
+119 AQDYY
-124 DRANEIYSSIEYP
+124 DKANEIYSNISYP
-137 DSDSENYGSGV
+137 DSDDANYGSGV

-172 ATMRIQYDQAE
+172 ATRRLQYDQSE
-183 ARLSKQAEGLMITY
+183 AKLAKQAQGLMITY
-197 WTQYYNLDSARARIE
+197 WTQYYNLDGQKARVE
-212 QAKLSCQSEENRLA
+212 QAKLSYQSEQNRLA

-239 EAVSLAEASLV
+239 ESVSNAEAALV
-250 TAESNLASTKENLCL
+250 TAESNLASTKESLCL
-265 MLGWSYGAD
+265 MLGWGYGAD
-274 VEIAELPE
+274 VEIAELAE
-282 PDQEKIAAIDVNA
+282 PDQSKIAAIDVNA
-295 DIQTALD
+295 DIQTALE
-302 NSYAYRLTQ
+302 NSYAYRLTK

-317 RTDTVKEKLTETAK
+317 RTDSVKEKLSETEK
-331 NQKETI
+331 NQRETI

-346 SLLLAQSGYEQ
+346 SLLLAQSSYEQ

-399 AQTQKLSLLQVMV
+399 AQTQKLSLLQAMN
-412 DYDWSVNGLAS
+412 DYDWAVNGLAS

>member
-1 MLPNNRK
+1 MIRK
-8 RCAGFEAVHCAGKR
+8 RAKR
-22 LFAQGSCRQKT
+22 LAGAVLAAGAITAMPFQVFAQR
-33 GGHWTRTGRK
+33 
-43 MAGSFLAAALV
+43 
-54 TAVFPLPAFAQQS
+54 S

-78 TLKDNKLEFDEIK
+78 TLRDNKLEFDEISE
-91 DLIHEYNPT
+91 LVHEYNPT
-100 VIQNAISYKDY
+100 VVQNEISYKDY

-119 AQEYY
+119 AQDYY
-124 DRANEIYSSIEYP
+124 DKANEIYSNISYP
-137 DSDSENYGSGV
+137 DSDDANYGSGV

-183 ARLSKQAEGLMITY
+183 ARLAKQAQGLMITY
-197 WTQYYNLDSARARIE
+197 WTQYYNLDGQKARIE
-212 QAKLSCQSEENRLA
+212 QAKLSYQSEQNRLA
-226 AGMSTQSKVLSAK
+226 AGMSTQSRVLSAK
-239 EAVSLAEASLV
+239 ESVSNAEAALV
-250 TAESNLASTKENLCL
+250 TAESNLASTKESLCL
-265 MLGWSYGAD
+265 MLGWGYGAD
-274 VEIAELPE
+274 VEIAELAE
-282 PDQEKIAAIDVNA
+282 LDQSKIAAIDVNA
-295 DIQTALD
+295 DIQTALE
-302 NSYAYRLTQ
+302 NSYAYRLTK

-317 RTDTVKEKLTETAK
+317 RTDSVKEKLTETEK
-331 NQKETI
+331 NQRETI

-399 AQTQKLSLLQVMV
+399 AQTQKLSLLQAMN
-412 DYDWSVNGLAS
+412 DYDWAVNGLAS

>member
-1 MLPNNRK
+1 MIRK
-8 RCAGFEAVHCAGKR
+8 RAKR
-22 LFAQGSCRQKT
+22 L
-33 GGHWTRTGRK
+33 
-43 MAGSFLAAALV
+43 AGAVLAAGTI
-54 TAVFPLPAFAQQS
+54 TAMPFQAFAQRS

-78 TLKDNKLEFDEIK
+78 TLRDNKLEFDEIS
-91 DLIHEYNPT
+91 DLVHEYNPT
-100 VIQNAISYKDY
+100 VVQNEISYKDY

-119 AQEYY
+119 AQDYY
-124 DRANEIYSSIEYP
+124 DKANEIYSNISYP
-137 DSDSENYGSGV
+137 DSDDANYGSGV

-183 ARLSKQAEGLMITY
+183 ARLAKQAQGLMITY
-197 WTQYYNLDSARARIE
+197 WTQYYNLDGQKARIE
-212 QAKLSCQSEENRLA
+212 QAKLSYQSEQNRLA
-226 AGMSTQSKVLSAK
+226 AGMSTQSRVLSAK
-239 EAVSLAEASLV
+239 ESVSNAEAALV
-250 TAESNLASTKENLCL
+250 TAESNLASTKESLCL
-265 MLGWSYGAD
+265 MLGWGYGAD
-274 VEIAELPE
+274 VEIAELAE
-282 PDQEKIAAIDVNA
+282 PDQSKIAAIDVNA
-295 DIQTALD
+295 DIQTALE
-302 NSYAYRLTQ
+302 NSYAYRLTK

-317 RTDTVKEKLTETAK
+317 RTDSVKEKLTETEK
-331 NQKETI
+331 NQRETV

-399 AQTQKLSLLQVMV
+399 AQTQKLSLLQAMN
-412 DYDWSVNGLAS
+412 DYDWAVNGLAS

>member
-1 MLPNNRK
+1 MIRK
-8 RCAGFEAVHCAGKR
+8 RAKR
-22 LFAQGSCRQKT
+22 L
-33 GGHWTRTGRK
+33 
-43 MAGSFLAAALV
+43 AGAVLAAGAI
-54 TAVFPLPAFAQQS
+54 TAMPFQAFAQRS

-78 TLKDNKLEFDEIK
+78 TLRDNKLEFDEIS
-91 DLIHEYNPT
+91 DLVHEYNPT
-100 VIQNAISYKDY
+100 VVQNEISYKDY

-119 AQEYY
+119 AQDYY
-124 DRANEIYSSIEYP
+124 DKANEIYSNISYP
-137 DSDSENYGSGV
+137 DSDDANYGSGV

-183 ARLSKQAEGLMITY
+183 AKLAKQAQGLMITY
-197 WTQYYNLDSARARIE
+197 WTQHYNLDSQKARIE
-212 QAKLSCQSEENRLA
+212 QAKLSYQSEQNRLA
-226 AGMSTQSKVLSAK
+226 AGMSTQSRVLSAK
-239 EAVSLAEASLV
+239 ESVSNAEAALV
-250 TAESNLASTKENLCL
+250 TAESNLASTKESLCL
-265 MLGWSYGAD
+265 MLGWGYGAD
-274 VEIAELPE
+274 VEIAELAE
-282 PDQEKIAAIDVNA
+282 PDQSKIAAIDVNA
-295 DIQTALD
+295 DIQTALE
-302 NSYAYRLTQ
+302 NSYAYRLTK

-317 RTDTVKEKLTETAK
+317 RTDSVKEKLTETEK
-331 NQKETI
+331 NQRETI

-399 AQTQKLSLLQVMV
+399 AQTQKLSLLQAMN
-412 DYDWSVNGLAS
+412 DYDWAVNGLAS